1 MIMSIFLFIP
11 CFIPVF
17 FSGNVNTKF
26 VQLHYFLSQNI
37 GGTNDIVFPLVQ
49 KLRGDMFFSV
59 LPLNR
64 SLSTRKQRKIL
75 QWCNTQ
81 RKEDRTKAVLVTEP
95 LKYCGLCKTQV
106 FNMLFTL
113 ILIIEIISTC

>member
-49 KLRGDMFFSV
+49 KLRGDMFFSSS
-59 LPLNR
+59 P
-64 SLSTRKQRKIL
+64 
-75 QWCNTQ
+75 
-81 RKEDRTKAVLVTEP
+81 
-95 LKYCGLCKTQV
+95 
-106 FNMLFTL
+106 
-113 ILIIEIISTC
+113 